1 MTQDRT
7 IIFVCE
13 HGAAK
18 SIVAATYFN
27 SLADEWNLSM
37 RAIARGT
44 IPEQQLSAQAIEGL
58 RQDGLTPAETSPQK
72 LTSTEIASAERVVS
86 FCELPEEYQTKI
98 ILEQWNGIPPVG
110 EDYEKARDIIVA
122 KIEVLMKELV

>member
-98 ILEQWNGIPPVG
+98 ILEQWNGIPPVS

>member
-1 MTQDRT
+1 MTQDKT

-18 SIVAATYFN
+18 SIVAAAYFN

-72 LTSTEIASAERVVS
+72 LTSTEIASSERIVS

-98 ILEQWNGIPPVG
+98 ILEQWNGIPPVS